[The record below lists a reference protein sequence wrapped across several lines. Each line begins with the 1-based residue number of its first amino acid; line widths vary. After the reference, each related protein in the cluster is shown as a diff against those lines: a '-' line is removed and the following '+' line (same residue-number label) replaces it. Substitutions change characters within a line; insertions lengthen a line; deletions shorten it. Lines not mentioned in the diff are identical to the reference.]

1 MPLRRNLGFLGTVAL
16 SVGGMAPTLSMSV
29 TGVQVVHPSAGGTAR
44 VSPRRLGLC
53 LHRQDARSGRRFCRD
68 LDAARHL
75 HHVPAGLG
83 ARHGG
88 VHASL
93 PAPHGNRDSRD
104 WLPIALILWALVWL
118 LVWRGISL
126 TARSVIA
133 VEAVSLLLIA
143 ALIVVIFVRLGTGN
157 APGRQTLT
165 PDVFK
170 LPRGT
175 GLAAVGFACTYGILS
190 FGGFE
195 SSISAGEESC
205 RPTEAIPRSVLAAVL
220 FGTVFYAFCVSGQV
234 LGFGAG
240 PAGVARFARSTAPL
254 GDLTLIYVGPAMA
267 AVLSALGA
275 ALVGVA
281 VASRTLYALARD
293 RILASALATVSHQTG
308 TPVGAAKASMTLK
321 FPLLRAFAL
330 AGTGALDAFFY
341 PVTTG
346 AVSLLMAYALA
357 SVSVLRLYVLF
368 CHLTPGPAPPHGL
381 FPYLVEGLARARA
394 HGRGRTPASQR
405 RPRA

>member
-1 MPLRRNLGFLGTVAL
+1 MLLGTYNMLPPV
-16 SVGGMAPTLSMSV
+16 SVLGMAAFTQVFLRHTGIV
-29 TGVQVVHPSAGGTAR
+29 TGG
-44 VSPRRLGLC
+44 
-53 LHRQDARSGRRFCRD
+53 
-68 LDAARHL
+68 
-75 HHVPAGLG
+75 
-83 ARHGG
+83 
-88 VHASL
+88 
-93 PAPHGNRDSRD
+93 D

-157 APGRQTLT
+157 APGHQTLT

-175 GLAAVGFACTYGILS
+175 GLAAVRLACTYGILS

-205 RPTEAIPRSVLAAVL
+205 RPTEAIPRSVVAAVL

-281 VASRTLYALARD
+281 VASRTLCALACD

-308 TPVGAAKASMTLK
+308 TPVGAVTANMALT
-321 FPLLRAFAL
+321 FAL
-330 AGTGALDAFFY
+330 LLSFGVAGTGALDAFFY
-341 PVTTG
+341 LAMIGALSLLVGYVLVSVSALRLHMHGRDKRRLPAAVLPLGG
-346 AVSLLMAYALA
+346 AVAA
-357 SVSVLRLYVLF
+357 LYVLYRN
-368 CHLTPGPAPPHGL
+368 LIPAPAFPYSL
-381 FPYLVEGLARARA
+381 FPYLAGGWLVLGLTVAAAMPQLRRRVSDGLA
-394 HGRGRTPASQR
+394 
-405 RPRA
+405 

>member
-1 MPLRRNLGFLGTVAL
+1 MLLGTHIVFPPV
-16 SVGGMAPTLSMSV
+16 SVLGMAVFTQAFLRHTGIV
-29 TGVQVVHPSAGGTAR
+29 TGA
-44 VSPRRLGLC
+44 
-53 LHRQDARSGRRFCRD
+53 
-68 LDAARHL
+68 
-75 HHVPAGLG
+75 
-83 ARHGG
+83 
-88 VHASL
+88 
-93 PAPHGNRDSRD
+93 D
-104 WLPIALILWALVWL
+104 WLPIALISWALVWL

-157 APGRQTLT
+157 APGHQTLT

-205 RPTEAIPRSVLAAVL
+205 RPTEVIPRSIVAAVL
-220 FGTVFYAFCVSGQV
+220 FGTAFYAFCVSGQV

-240 PAGVARFARSTAPL
+240 SAGVTRFARSTAPL
-254 GDLTLIYVGPAMA
+254 GDLALAYVGPAMAAVLDVA

-281 VASRTLYALARD
+281 VASRTLHW
-293 RILASALATVSHQTG
+293 LATGSW
-308 TPVGAAKASMTLK
+308 
-321 FPLLRAFAL
+321 
-330 AGTGALDAFFY
+330 
-341 PVTTG
+341 
-346 AVSLLMAYALA
+346 
-357 SVSVLRLYVLF
+357 RLSR
-368 CHLTPGPAPPHGL
+368 TRPGPRP
-381 FPYLVEGLARARA
+381 AR
-394 HGRGRTPASQR
+394 
-405 RPRA
+405 

>member
-1 MPLRRNLGFLGTVAL
+1 MFPPVSVLDMAAFTQVFLRHTGI
-16 SVGGMAPTLSMSV
+16 V
-29 TGVQVVHPSAGGTAR
+29 TGGDR
-44 VSPRRLGLC
+44 
-53 LHRQDARSGRRFCRD
+53 
-68 LDAARHL
+68 
-75 HHVPAGLG
+75 
-83 ARHGG
+83 
-88 VHASL
+88 
-93 PAPHGNRDSRD
+93 
-104 WLPIALILWALVWL
+104 LPIALILWALVWL

-126 TARSVIA
+126 TARSMIA

-157 APGRQTLT
+157 APGHQTLT

-254 GDLTLIYVGPAMA
+254 GDLTLISACRIKLCGWQVGD
-267 AVLSALGA
+267 LRTRIRGA
-275 ALVGVA
+275 AFRSWRSSGH
-281 VASRTLYALARD
+281 LAARGGP
-293 RILASALATVSHQTG
+293 LTVS
-308 TPVGAAKASMTLK
+308 S
-321 FPLLRAFAL
+321 LR
-330 AGTGALDAFFY
+330 GTGAACAGCARCRRAAIRFGMRQDRGE
-341 PVTTG
+341 T
-346 AVSLLMAYALA
+346 SW
-357 SVSVLRLYVLF
+357 SVS
-368 CHLTPGPAPPHGL
+368 
-381 FPYLVEGLARARA
+381 
-394 HGRGRTPASQR
+394 GRS
-405 RPRA
+405 